1 MRKRNRD
8 PAHLIS
14 KEEIM
19 NTYAEKKKSPMLTK
33 KQQSPQKSSDE
44 MLRSGLSSLHSRPAA
59 LSEELG
65 NKIRERCGINPAS
78 VKVYRDDGLS
88 GLGQKA
94 YAKGAEIHLS
104 GGVSTSGEEGQR
116 VVLHEAAHIAQQGSR
131 SVAGAVNDDPALEQQ
146 ADRVAAGEV
155 MQGSFSVP
163 VNSENAPVQGW
174 APWDKAKK
182 KFAEKKERDAK
193 RTAAFAEGT
202 SLGNKHLDRLV
213 AANDWVRDKMDD
225 FRDFRSGVKEKIADK
240 YHGSK
245 FESGVNKTKGW
256 FKGVGSGIAGMAKS
270 AGNWVKDKATDAGTA
285 IKGSKLGQ
293 WVSRKKEERAKKK
306 AEEALKPKEP
316 GKFSKFMTG
325 AKNWVS
331 DKAKSAGGWISDKA
345 KAAGSAIKGSKLG
358 QWVSRKKEERAKK
371 KAAEAQK
378 EPGWFKKTAAAAGE
392 KIKSGAGWVK
402 DKAVKGGT
410 WVKNKAVKAGKWL
423 SKKKDDISD
432 WIEEKKQAYAD
443 HDDQRYLKR
452 LVRKGGA
459 SALNAIALADQ
470 DLKHGEYSGN
480 VKHRA
485 EALRDYDEEKRQFM
499 TDEESKAAKAAKKA
513 EPLSAGK
520 VLDVVG
526 DNVDVVGSVMSA
538 HDARKRGNSQ
548 QAALDSMDAI
558 NSGMGY
564 VTKGLSSLDLPGL
577 SAVGDVAEM
586 GTTIGK
592 LGIHSYQ
599 KHKLNGVDEAGQTAG
614 VDEADQK
621 YMRIAH
627 SGYGNTLD
635 QEIRSGVGDVA
646 KYGISALGSGLSAV
660 TGGVSS
666 TVAKGLNKAVD
677 LGVSHMNSSAREK
690 TDSEIGY
697 EDIFGSV
704 DAAKKFKS
712 KHSIDKNTMEIL
724 MRRNTGSRSMSDL
737 ADRSRYEAA
746 RVNHQYL
753 AREGDNGAKKMMAAF
768 GEKNFEQTPLS
779 MIDEK
784 IGQSHSLKELNKRRR
799 LAY

>member
-1 MRKRNRD
+1 
-8 PAHLIS
+8 
-14 KEEIM
+14 M

-104 GGVSTSGEEGQR
+104 GGVSTSGEDGQR
-116 VVLHEAAHIAQQGSR
+116 VILHEAAHIAQQGSR

-410 WVKNKAVKAGKWL
+410 WVKNKAVKAGKWI

-520 VLDVVG
+520 VLDAVG

-635 QEIRSGVGDVA
+635 QDIRSGVGDVA

-690 TDSEIGY
+690 TDSDIGY

>member
-1 MRKRNRD
+1 
-8 PAHLIS
+8 
-14 KEEIM
+14 M

-104 GGVSTSGEEGQR
+104 GGVSTSGEDGQR
-116 VVLHEAAHIAQQGSR
+116 VILHEAAHIAQQGSR

-316 GKFSKFMTG
+316 GKFSKFMTA

-331 DKAKSAGGWISDKA
+331 DKAKSAGT
-345 KAAGSAIKGSKLG
+345 AIKESKLG

-520 VLDVVG
+520 VLDAVG

>member
-1 MRKRNRD
+1 
-8 PAHLIS
+8 
-14 KEEIM
+14 M
-19 NTYAEKKKSPMLTK
+19 NTYVEKKKSPMLTK

-104 GGVSTSGEEGQR
+104 GGVSTSGEDGQR
-116 VVLHEAAHIAQQGSR
+116 VILHEAAHIAQQGSR

-520 VLDVVG
+520 VLDAVG

-635 QEIRSGVGDVA
+635 QDIRSGVGDVA

-784 IGQSHSLKELNKRRR
+784 IGQSHSLKELNRRRR

>member
-1 MRKRNRD
+1 
-8 PAHLIS
+8 
-14 KEEIM
+14 M

-44 MLRSGLSSLHSRPAA
+44 MLRSELSSLHSRPAA

-116 VVLHEAAHIAQQGSR
+116 VILHEAAHIAQQGSR

-520 VLDVVG
+520 VLDAVG

-564 VTKGLSSLDLPGL
+564 VTKGLSSLDLTGL

-753 AREGDNGAKKMMAAF
+753 AKEGDNGAKKMMAAF

-784 IGQSHSLKELNKRRR
+784 IGQSHSLKELNRRRR

>member
-1 MRKRNRD
+1 
-8 PAHLIS
+8 
-14 KEEIM
+14 M

-293 WVSRKKEERAKKK
+293 WVSRKKEDRAKKK

-331 DKAKSAGGWISDKA
+331 DKAKSAGT
-345 KAAGSAIKGSKLG
+345 AIKESKLG

-485 EALRDYDEEKRQFM
+485 EALQDYDEEKRQFM

-520 VLDVVG
+520 VLDAVG

-635 QEIRSGVGDVA
+635 QDIRSGVGDVA

>member
-1 MRKRNRD
+1 
-8 PAHLIS
+8 
-14 KEEIM
+14 M

-116 VVLHEAAHIAQQGSR
+116 VILHEAAHIAQQGSR

-331 DKAKSAGGWISDKA
+331 DKAKSAGT
-345 KAAGSAIKGSKLG
+345 AIKESKLG

-459 SALNAIALADQ
+459 SVLNSIALADQ

-520 VLDVVG
+520 VLDAVG

-635 QEIRSGVGDVA
+635 QDIRSGVGDVA

-784 IGQSHSLKELNKRRR
+784 IGQSHSLKEPNRRRR

>member
-1 MRKRNRD
+1 
-8 PAHLIS
+8 
-14 KEEIM
+14 M

-104 GGVSTSGEEGQR
+104 GGVSTSGEDGQR
-116 VVLHEAAHIAQQGSR
+116 VILHEAAHIAQQGSR

-256 FKGVGSGIAGMAKS
+256 FKGVGSGIAGIAKS

-331 DKAKSAGGWISDKA
+331 DKAKSAGT
-345 KAAGSAIKGSKLG
+345 AIKESKLG

-410 WVKNKAVKAGKWL
+410 WVKNKAVKAGKWI

-459 SALNAIALADQ
+459 SVLNSIALADQ

-520 VLDVVG
+520 VLDAVG

-690 TDSEIGY
+690 TDSDIGY

-784 IGQSHSLKELNKRRR
+784 IGQSHSLKELNRRRR

>member
-1 MRKRNRD
+1 
-8 PAHLIS
+8 
-14 KEEIM
+14 M

-104 GGVSTSGEEGQR
+104 GGVSTSGEDGQR
-116 VVLHEAAHIAQQGSR
+116 VILHEAAHIAQQGSR

-520 VLDVVG
+520 VLDAVG

-635 QEIRSGVGDVA
+635 QDIRSGVGDVA

-666 TVAKGLNKAVD
+666 TVAAGLNKAVD

-704 DAAKKFKS
+704 EAAKKFKS

>member
-1 MRKRNRD
+1 
-8 PAHLIS
+8 
-14 KEEIM
+14 M

-104 GGVSTSGEEGQR
+104 GGVSTSGEDGQQ
-116 VVLHEAAHIAQQGSR
+116 VILHEAAHIAQQGSR

-331 DKAKSAGGWISDKA
+331 DKAKSAGT
-345 KAAGSAIKGSKLG
+345 AIKESKLG

-520 VLDVVG
+520 VLDAVG

-753 AREGDNGAKKMMAAF
+753 AKEGDNGAKKMMAAF

-784 IGQSHSLKELNKRRR
+784 IGQSHSLKELNRRRR

>member
-1 MRKRNRD
+1 
-8 PAHLIS
+8 
-14 KEEIM
+14 M

-163 VNSENAPVQGW
+163 MNSENAPVQGW

-520 VLDVVG
+520 VLDAVG

-753 AREGDNGAKKMMAAF
+753 AKEGDNGAKKMMAAF

-784 IGQSHSLKELNKRRR
+784 IGQSHSLKELNRRRR

>member
-1 MRKRNRD
+1 
-8 PAHLIS
+8 
-14 KEEIM
+14 M
-19 NTYAEKKKSPMLTK
+19 NTYVEKKKSPMLTK
-33 KQQSPQKSSDE
+33 KQSPQKSSDE

-104 GGVSTSGEEGQR
+104 GGVSTSGEDGQR
-116 VVLHEAAHIAQQGSR
+116 VILHEAAHIAQQGSR

-316 GKFSKFMTG
+316 GKFSKFMTD

-331 DKAKSAGGWISDKA
+331 DKAKSAGT
-345 KAAGSAIKGSKLG
+345 AIKESKLG

-520 VLDVVG
+520 VLDAVG

-784 IGQSHSLKELNKRRR
+784 IGQSHSLKELNRRRR

>member
-1 MRKRNRD
+1 
-8 PAHLIS
+8 
-14 KEEIM
+14 M
-19 NTYAEKKKSPMLTK
+19 NTYVEKKKSPMLTK
-33 KQQSPQKSSDE
+33 KQSPQKSSDE

-116 VVLHEAAHIAQQGSR
+116 VILHEAAHIAQQGSR

-163 VNSENAPVQGW
+163 MNSENAPVQGW

-520 VLDVVG
+520 VLDAVG

-784 IGQSHSLKELNKRRR
+784 IGQSHSLKELNRRRR

>member
-1 MRKRNRD
+1 
-8 PAHLIS
+8 
-14 KEEIM
+14 M

-325 AKNWVS
+325 ARNWVS
-331 DKAKSAGGWISDKA
+331 DTAKSAGT
-345 KAAGSAIKGSKLG
+345 AIKESKLG

-520 VLDVVG
+520 VLDAVG

-753 AREGDNGAKKMMAAF
+753 AKEGDNGAKKMMAAF

-784 IGQSHSLKELNKRRR
+784 IGQSHSLKELNRRRR

>member
-1 MRKRNRD
+1 
-8 PAHLIS
+8 
-14 KEEIM
+14 M

-104 GGVSTSGEEGQR
+104 GGVSTSGEYGQR
-116 VVLHEAAHIAQQGSR
+116 VILHEAAHIAQQGSR

-306 AEEALKPKEP
+306 A
-316 GKFSKFMTG
+316 
-325 AKNWVS
+325 
-331 DKAKSAGGWISDKA
+331 
-345 KAAGSAIKGSKLG
+345 
-358 QWVSRKKEERAKK
+358 
-371 KAAEAQK
+371 AEAQK

-410 WVKNKAVKAGKWL
+410 WVKNKAVKAGKWI

-459 SALNAIALADQ
+459 SVLNSIALADQ

-520 VLDVVG
+520 VLDAVG

>member
-1 MRKRNRD
+1 
-8 PAHLIS
+8 
-14 KEEIM
+14 M
-19 NTYAEKKKSPMLTK
+19 NTYVEKKKSPMLTK

-116 VVLHEAAHIAQQGSR
+116 VILHEAAHVAQQGSR

-331 DKAKSAGGWISDKA
+331 DKAKSAGT
-345 KAAGSAIKGSKLG
+345 AIKESKLG

-520 VLDVVG
+520 VLDAVG

-690 TDSEIGY
+690 TDSDIGY

-784 IGQSHSLKELNKRRR
+784 IGQSHSLKELNRRRR

>member
-1 MRKRNRD
+1 
-8 PAHLIS
+8 
-14 KEEIM
+14 M

-44 MLRSGLSSLHSRPAA
+44 MLRSELSSLHSRPAA

-116 VVLHEAAHIAQQGSR
+116 VILHEAAHIAQQGSR

-202 SLGNKHLDRLV
+202 SLENKHLDRLV

-270 AGNWVKDKATDAGTA
+270 AGNWVKDKATDAGT
-285 IKGSKLGQ
+285 
-293 WVSRKKEERAKKK
+293 
-306 AEEALKPKEP
+306 
-316 GKFSKFMTG
+316 
-325 AKNWVS
+325 
-331 DKAKSAGGWISDKA
+331 
-345 KAAGSAIKGSKLG
+345 AIKGSKLG

-520 VLDVVG
+520 VLDAVG

-599 KHKLNGVDEAGQTAG
+599 KHKLNGVDDTGQTAG

-690 TDSEIGY
+690 TDSDIGY

>member
-1 MRKRNRD
+1 
-8 PAHLIS
+8 
-14 KEEIM
+14 M

-104 GGVSTSGEEGQR
+104 GGVSTSGEDGQR
-116 VVLHEAAHIAQQGSR
+116 VILHEAAHIAQQGSR

-331 DKAKSAGGWISDKA
+331 DKAKSAGT
-345 KAAGSAIKGSKLG
+345 AIKESKLG

-520 VLDVVG
+520 VLDAVG

-704 DAAKKFKS
+704 EAAKKFKS

-784 IGQSHSLKELNKRRR
+784 IGQSHSLKELNRRRR

>member
-104 GGVSTSGEEGQR
+104 GGVSTSGEDGQR
-116 VVLHEAAHIAQQGSR
+116 VILHEAAHIAQQGSR
-131 SVAGAVNDDPALEQQ
+131 SAAGAVNDAPALEQQ

-331 DKAKSAGGWISDKA
+331 DKAKSAGT
-345 KAAGSAIKGSKLG
+345 AIKESKLG

-410 WVKNKAVKAGKWL
+410 WVKNKAVKAGKWI

-520 VLDVVG
+520 VLDAVG

-690 TDSEIGY
+690 TDSDIGY

>member
-1 MRKRNRD
+1 
-8 PAHLIS
+8 
-14 KEEIM
+14 
-19 NTYAEKKKSPMLTK
+19 MLTK
-33 KQQSPQKSSDE
+33 RQHSPQKSSDE

-104 GGVSTSGEEGQR
+104 GGVSTSGEDGQR
-116 VVLHEAAHIAQQGSR
+116 VILHEAAHIAQQGSR

-331 DKAKSAGGWISDKA
+331 DKAKSAG
-345 KAAGSAIKGSKLG
+345 SAIKESKLG

-459 SALNAIALADQ
+459 SVLNSIALADQ
-470 DLKHGEYSGN
+470 DLKHGEHSGN

-520 VLDVVG
+520 VLDAVG

>member
-1 MRKRNRD
+1 
-8 PAHLIS
+8 
-14 KEEIM
+14 M

-44 MLRSGLSSLHSRPAA
+44 MLRSGLSSLHSRPAV

-104 GGVSTSGEEGQR
+104 GGVSTSGEDGQR
-116 VVLHEAAHIAQQGSR
+116 VILHEAAHIAQQGSR

-331 DKAKSAGGWISDKA
+331 DKAKSAGT
-345 KAAGSAIKGSKLG
+345 AIKESKLG

-410 WVKNKAVKAGKWL
+410 WVKNKAVKAGKWI

-520 VLDVVG
+520 VLDAVG

-690 TDSEIGY
+690 TDSDIGY

>member
-1 MRKRNRD
+1 
-8 PAHLIS
+8 
-14 KEEIM
+14 M

-104 GGVSTSGEEGQR
+104 GGVSTSGEDGQR
-116 VVLHEAAHIAQQGSR
+116 VILHEAAHIAQQGSR

-163 VNSENAPVQGW
+163 MNSENAPVQGW

-270 AGNWVKDKATDAGTA
+270 AGNWVKDKATDAGT
-285 IKGSKLGQ
+285 
-293 WVSRKKEERAKKK
+293 
-306 AEEALKPKEP
+306 
-316 GKFSKFMTG
+316 
-325 AKNWVS
+325 
-331 DKAKSAGGWISDKA
+331 
-345 KAAGSAIKGSKLG
+345 AIKGSKLG

-520 VLDVVG
+520 VLDAVG

-635 QEIRSGVGDVA
+635 QDIRSGVGDVA

>member
-1 MRKRNRD
+1 
-8 PAHLIS
+8 
-14 KEEIM
+14 M

-44 MLRSGLSSLHSRPAA
+44 MLRSELSSLHSRPAA

-116 VVLHEAAHIAQQGSR
+116 VILHEAAHIAQQGSR

-520 VLDVVG
+520 VLDAVG

-599 KHKLNGVDEAGQTAG
+599 KHKLNGVDDTGQTAG

-690 TDSEIGY
+690 TDSDIGY

>member
-1 MRKRNRD
+1 
-8 PAHLIS
+8 
-14 KEEIM
+14 M
-19 NTYAEKKKSPMLTK
+19 NTYAEKKKSPMMTK

-410 WVKNKAVKAGKWL
+410 WVKNKAVKAGKWI

-520 VLDVVG
+520 VLDAVG

-635 QEIRSGVGDVA
+635 QDIRSGVGDVA

-784 IGQSHSLKELNKRRR
+784 IGQSHSLKELNRRRR

>member
-1 MRKRNRD
+1 
-8 PAHLIS
+8 
-14 KEEIM
+14 
-19 NTYAEKKKSPMLTK
+19 
-33 KQQSPQKSSDE
+33 

-104 GGVSTSGEEGQR
+104 GGVSTSGEDGQR

-410 WVKNKAVKAGKWL
+410 WVKNKAVKAGKWI

-432 WIEEKKQAYAD
+432 WIEEKKQVYAD

-459 SALNAIALADQ
+459 SVLNSIALADQ

-520 VLDVVG
+520 VLDAVG

-784 IGQSHSLKELNKRRR
+784 IGQSHSLKELNRRRR

>member
-1 MRKRNRD
+1 
-8 PAHLIS
+8 
-14 KEEIM
+14 M

-410 WVKNKAVKAGKWL
+410 WVKNKAVKAGKWI

-432 WIEEKKQAYAD
+432 LIEEKKQAYAD

-459 SALNAIALADQ
+459 SVLNSIALADQ

-520 VLDVVG
+520 VLDAVG

-635 QEIRSGVGDVA
+635 QDIRSGVGDVA

>member
-1 MRKRNRD
+1 
-8 PAHLIS
+8 
-14 KEEIM
+14 M

-182 KFAEKKERDAK
+182 KIAEKKERDAK

-410 WVKNKAVKAGKWL
+410 WVKNKAVKAGKWI

-520 VLDVVG
+520 VLDAVG

-704 DAAKKFKS
+704 EAAKKFKS

-784 IGQSHSLKELNKRRR
+784 IGQSHSLKELNRRRR

>member
-1 MRKRNRD
+1 
-8 PAHLIS
+8 
-14 KEEIM
+14 M

-104 GGVSTSGEEGQR
+104 GGVSTSGEDGQR
-116 VVLHEAAHIAQQGSR
+116 VILHEAAHIAQQGSR

-520 VLDVVG
+520 VLDAVG

-635 QEIRSGVGDVA
+635 QDIRSGVGDVA

-690 TDSEIGY
+690 PDSEIGY

-784 IGQSHSLKELNKRRR
+784 IGQSHSLKELNRRRR

>member
-1 MRKRNRD
+1 
-8 PAHLIS
+8 
-14 KEEIM
+14 M

-44 MLRSGLSSLHSRPAA
+44 MLRSELSSLHSRPAA

-116 VVLHEAAHIAQQGSR
+116 VILHEAAHIAQQGSR

-520 VLDVVG
+520 VLDAVG

-737 ADRSRYEAA
+737 ADRSLYEAA

-784 IGQSHSLKELNKRRR
+784 IGQSHSLKELNRRRR

>member
-1 MRKRNRD
+1 
-8 PAHLIS
+8 
-14 KEEIM
+14 M

-331 DKAKSAGGWISDKA
+331 DKAKSAGT
-345 KAAGSAIKGSKLG
+345 AIKESKLG

-520 VLDVVG
+520 VLDAVG

-690 TDSEIGY
+690 TDSDIGY

-753 AREGDNGAKKMMAAF
+753 AKEGDNGAKKMMAAF

-784 IGQSHSLKELNKRRR
+784 IGQSHSLKELNRRRR

>member
-1 MRKRNRD
+1 
-8 PAHLIS
+8 
-14 KEEIM
+14 M

-116 VVLHEAAHIAQQGSR
+116 VILHEAAHIAQQGSR

-256 FKGVGSGIAGMAKS
+256 FKGVGSGIAGIAKS

-520 VLDVVG
+520 VLDAVG

-753 AREGDNGAKKMMAAF
+753 AKEGDNGAKKMMAAF

-784 IGQSHSLKELNKRRR
+784 IGQSHSLKELNRRRR

>member
-1 MRKRNRD
+1 
-8 PAHLIS
+8 
-14 KEEIM
+14 M

-331 DKAKSAGGWISDKA
+331 DKAKSAGT
-345 KAAGSAIKGSKLG
+345 AIKESKLG

-520 VLDVVG
+520 VLDAVG

-690 TDSEIGY
+690 TDSDIGY

-753 AREGDNGAKKMMAAF
+753 AKEGDNGAKKMMAAF

>member
-1 MRKRNRD
+1 
-8 PAHLIS
+8 
-14 KEEIM
+14 M

-104 GGVSTSGEEGQR
+104 GGVSTSGEDGQR
-116 VVLHEAAHIAQQGSR
+116 VILHEAAHIAQQGSR

-331 DKAKSAGGWISDKA
+331 DKAKSAGT
-345 KAAGSAIKGSKLG
+345 AIKESKLG

-520 VLDVVG
+520 VLDAVG

-635 QEIRSGVGDVA
+635 QDIRSGVGDVA

-753 AREGDNGAKKMMAAF
+753 AKEGDNGAKKMMAAF

-784 IGQSHSLKELNKRRR
+784 IGQSHSLKELNRRRR

>member
-1 MRKRNRD
+1 
-8 PAHLIS
+8 
-14 KEEIM
+14 M

-33 KQQSPQKSSDE
+33 RQHSPQKSSDE

-104 GGVSTSGEEGQR
+104 GGVSTSGEDGQR
-116 VVLHEAAHIAQQGSR
+116 VILHEAAHIAQQGSR

-331 DKAKSAGGWISDKA
+331 DKAKSAG
-345 KAAGSAIKGSKLG
+345 SAIKESKLG

-459 SALNAIALADQ
+459 SVLNSIALADQ
-470 DLKHGEYSGN
+470 DLKHGEHSGN

-520 VLDVVG
+520 VLDAVG

-704 DAAKKFKS
+704 EAAKKFKS

-784 IGQSHSLKELNKRRR
+784 IGQSHSLKELNRRRR

>member
-1 MRKRNRD
+1 
-8 PAHLIS
+8 
-14 KEEIM
+14 M

-104 GGVSTSGEEGQR
+104 GGVSTSGEDGQR
-116 VVLHEAAHIAQQGSR
+116 VILHEAAHIAQQGSR

-331 DKAKSAGGWISDKA
+331 DKAKSAGT
-345 KAAGSAIKGSKLG
+345 AIKESKLG

-520 VLDVVG
+520 VLDAVG

-635 QEIRSGVGDVA
+635 QDIRSGVGDVA

-666 TVAKGLNKAVD
+666 TVAKSLNKAVD

>member
-1 MRKRNRD
+1 
-8 PAHLIS
+8 
-14 KEEIM
+14 M

-104 GGVSTSGEEGQR
+104 GGVSTSGEDGQR
-116 VVLHEAAHIAQQGSR
+116 VILHEAAHIAQQGSR

-520 VLDVVG
+520 VLDAVG

-635 QEIRSGVGDVA
+635 QDIRSGVGDVA

-724 MRRNTGSRSMSDL
+724 MRRNTGSRSMSDF

-784 IGQSHSLKELNKRRR
+784 IGQSHSLKELNRRRR

>member
-1 MRKRNRD
+1 
-8 PAHLIS
+8 
-14 KEEIM
+14 M

-378 EPGWFKKTAAAAGE
+378 EPGWFKKKAAAAGE

-520 VLDVVG
+520 VLDAVG

-635 QEIRSGVGDVA
+635 QDIRSGVGDVA

-753 AREGDNGAKKMMAAF
+753 AKEGDNGAKKMMAAF

-784 IGQSHSLKELNKRRR
+784 IGQSHSLKELNRRRR

>member
-1 MRKRNRD
+1 M
-8 PAHLIS
+8 
-14 KEEIM
+14 
-19 NTYAEKKKSPMLTK
+19 
-33 KQQSPQKSSDE
+33 
-44 MLRSGLSSLHSRPAA
+44 
-59 LSEELG
+59 
-65 NKIRERCGINPAS
+65 
-78 VKVYRDDGLS
+78 KVYRDDGLS

-116 VVLHEAAHIAQQGSR
+116 VILHEAAHIAQQGSR

-306 AEEALKPKEP
+306 A
-316 GKFSKFMTG
+316 
-325 AKNWVS
+325 
-331 DKAKSAGGWISDKA
+331 
-345 KAAGSAIKGSKLG
+345 
-358 QWVSRKKEERAKK
+358 
-371 KAAEAQK
+371 AEAQK

-410 WVKNKAVKAGKWL
+410 WVKNKAVKAGKWI

-459 SALNAIALADQ
+459 SVLNSIALADQ

-520 VLDVVG
+520 VLDAVG

>member
-1 MRKRNRD
+1 
-8 PAHLIS
+8 
-14 KEEIM
+14 M

-104 GGVSTSGEEGQR
+104 GGVSTSGEDGQR
-116 VVLHEAAHIAQQGSR
+116 VILHEAAHIAQQGSR

-182 KFAEKKERDAK
+182 KFAEKMARDDK
-193 RTAAFAEGT
+193 STAAVAEGT

-256 FKGVGSGIAGMAKS
+256 FKGVGSGIAGIAKS
-270 AGNWVKDKATDAGTA
+270 AGNWVKDKATDAGT
-285 IKGSKLGQ
+285 
-293 WVSRKKEERAKKK
+293 
-306 AEEALKPKEP
+306 
-316 GKFSKFMTG
+316 
-325 AKNWVS
+325 
-331 DKAKSAGGWISDKA
+331 
-345 KAAGSAIKGSKLG
+345 AIKGSKLG

-410 WVKNKAVKAGKWL
+410 WVKNKAVKAGKWI

-443 HDDQRYLKR
+443 NDDQRYLKR

-459 SALNAIALADQ
+459 SVLNSIALADQ

-520 VLDVVG
+520 VLDAVG

-599 KHKLNGVDEAGQTAG
+599 KHKLNGVDEAGQPAG

-784 IGQSHSLKELNKRRR
+784 IGQSHSLKELNRRRR

>member
-1 MRKRNRD
+1 
-8 PAHLIS
+8 
-14 KEEIM
+14 M

-104 GGVSTSGEEGQR
+104 GGVSTSGEDGQR
-116 VVLHEAAHIAQQGSR
+116 VILHEAAHIAQQGSR

-270 AGNWVKDKATDAGTA
+270 AGNWVKDKATYAGTA

-331 DKAKSAGGWISDKA
+331 DKAKSAGT
-345 KAAGSAIKGSKLG
+345 AIKESKLG

-520 VLDVVG
+520 VLDAVG

-753 AREGDNGAKKMMAAF
+753 AKEGDNGAKKMMAAF

-784 IGQSHSLKELNKRRR
+784 IGQSHSLKELNRRRR

>member
-1 MRKRNRD
+1 
-8 PAHLIS
+8 
-14 KEEIM
+14 M

-116 VVLHEAAHIAQQGSR
+116 VILHEAAHVAQQGSR

-331 DKAKSAGGWISDKA
+331 DKAKSAGT
-345 KAAGSAIKGSKLG
+345 AIKESKLG

-520 VLDVVG
+520 VLDAVG

-753 AREGDNGAKKMMAAF
+753 AKEGDNGAKKMMAAF

-784 IGQSHSLKELNKRRR
+784 IGQSHSLKELNRRRR